1 MEKGARTSSR
11 IGFIL
16 AMLCC
21 VCVPLSAQQDFRF
34 DLEYPAS
41 FVNDHTQSTA
51 FQAMPASAP
60 WLVNADSDFPYQ
72 PHGQTKTARKMHPA
86 LRSFLRFF
94 IVSAGA
100 MPITVGLSSLLY
112 ISPPVGWS
120 TTQQTQVVLITGASA
135 AITVGFIDLIIDLVQ
150 ARKKEASASS

>member
-1 MEKGARTSSR
+1 MEKDAQTSNC

-16 AMLCC
+16 AILCC

-34 DLEYPAS
+34 DLEYSSS
-41 FVNDHTQSTA
+41 FVNKHTHSLN
-51 FQAMPASAP
+51 FQAVPVSAP
-60 WLVNADSDFPYQ
+60 WLMNADPNFPYQ
-72 PHGQTKTARKMHPA
+72 PHGETRDARKIHPA